1 MKFLDLLE
9 DNTEKSII
17 KRGKLIYEH
26 LRIGHILY
34 SDTTYDN
41 WDIPPLKIG
50 YTLPEKYDVSVYKD
64 AFPMITFYDE
74 VEYDVPEGF
83 YDENN
88 LLMDEFGE
96 TEWIQDIQEKF
107 WNKHRVVLVD
117 DNFGEILD
125 LRHYLRDI

>member
-9 DNTEKSII
+9 DNSEKSII

-26 LRIGHILY
+26 LRIGHITY
-34 SDTTYDN
+34 SNTSDET
-41 WDIPPLKIG
+41 WDLEPLKIG
-50 YTLPEKYDVSVYKD
+50 YILPEKYDVSVYKD

-74 VEYDVPEGF
+74 VQYDIPEGF

-88 LLMDEFGE
+88 LLMDEFGPA
-96 TEWIQDIQEKF
+96 EWIQDIQEKF
-107 WNKHRVVLVD
+107 WKKHRIVLVD